1 MAIIVAQGEGRGG
14 GKSSGRKVKVFRTD
28 NGGGGGE
35 YTSTEFENYLK
46 NEGITHQLT
55 VPKTPQQNGVAERMN
70 RTLVESVRSMDVTTA
85 FLNGDLKEEVYMKK
99 PEGFTE
105 KGKEHLVCRLR
116 PSIYGHK
123 QPPRC
128 WNSVLDGKLKNMV
141 FVQTTGDPCIYVKEE
156 GGEIFIIAVY
166 VDDIRLAGKSQW
178 TINEVKQA
186 LA

>member
-1 MAIIVAQGEGRGG
+1 MNNANVLKCTLKSRRILFKCKFTLVLTSLGNNCCPRGREGG
-14 GKSSGRKVKVFRTD
+14 GGNPLAERLKSSGRTT
-28 NGGGGGE
+28 GGGGE

-105 KGKEHLVCRLR
+105 KRKEHLVCRLR
-116 PSIYGHK
+116 RSIYGHK
-123 QPPRC
+123 TASHVVGTPFLTE
-128 WNSVLDGKLKNMV
+128 N
-141 FVQTTGDPCIYVKEE
+141 
-156 GGEIFIIAVY
+156 
-166 VDDIRLAGKSQW
+166 
-178 TINEVKQA
+178 
-186 LA
+186 